1 MKNKNMTFRA
11 TLRVGIAVL
20 AVSLFS
26 APPASSAFDLE
37 KAREYFV
44 KEDYPGT
51 IKECENI
58 LAYKGYSRELDELY
72 YILGLSYMKTENYLR
87 ASDIF
92 EIIINEFRDS
102 AFRDDAMLGLGDTYF
117 LRGDYNAAQSQYK
130 TFLEKEPLTRLKPAV
145 YYRFAQICVNNGDQ
159 RGAREYLEKL
169 KKEYPL
175 SFESRMELIPAQDAL
190 SFTIQVGAF
199 SKNDNAQNLCRILI
213 GKGYKAYIE
222 EASSGSG
229 RTYKVRV
236 GKLSSRF
243 EAQQLERQLSNEG
256 YPTKIFP

>member
-1 MKNKNMTFRA
+1 MAF
-11 TLRVGIAVL
+11 GIIIA
-20 AVSLFS
+20 AMSIAFFCM
-26 APPASSAFDLE
+26 ASPSCAFDLE

-44 KEDYPGT
+44 KEDYQGT

-72 YILGLSYMKTENYLR
+72 YILGLSYMKTGNYLR

-92 EIIINEFRDS
+92 EIIINEFKDS
-102 AFRDDAMLGLGDTYF
+102 AFKDDAMLGLGDTYF
-117 LRGDYNAAQSQYK
+117 LRGDYNAAQNRYK
-130 TFLEKEPLTRLKPAV
+130 TFLENEPLTRLKPAV
-145 YYRFAQICVNNGDQ
+145 YYRFAQICVNNRDQ
-159 RGAREYLEKL
+159 RGAREYMEKL
-169 KKEYPL
+169 KKEYPF
-175 SFESRMELIPAQDAL
+175 SFESRMELTPAQEAL

-199 SKNDNAQNLCRILI
+199 SRNDNAQNLCRILI

-229 RTYKVRV
+229 RAYKVRV

-243 EAQQLERQLSNEG
+243 EAQQLERKLSNEG